1 MLEFELKNQQRCES
15 MTIREMPCLM
25 LRSQSDDSWPRSGML
40 SVGCLEGLADLRARK
55 EGFLLGGLLMPLGWR
70 ESLSTD
76 DVFPLVVNGDE
87 WEEDDVE
94 DDDDDDDDDDEEEED
109 EDDFFPGDGD
119 EFEDDDDDD
128 DEDEE
133 EE

>member
-1 MLEFELKNQQRCES
+1 MLDFERKNQQRGES
-15 MTIREMPCLM
+15 MTSREMPCLM
-25 LRSQSDDSWPRSGML
+25 LRSQSNDSWPHSGVV

-70 ESLSTD
+70 EFLATD
-76 DVFPLVVNGDE
+76 DVFPRVVDGDE
-87 WEEDDVE
+87 WEEDDDVV
-94 DDDDDDDDDDEEEED
+94 DDDDDDEEEEED

-119 EFEDDDDDD
+119 EFEEEDDDD
-128 DEDEE
+128 DEEDEE